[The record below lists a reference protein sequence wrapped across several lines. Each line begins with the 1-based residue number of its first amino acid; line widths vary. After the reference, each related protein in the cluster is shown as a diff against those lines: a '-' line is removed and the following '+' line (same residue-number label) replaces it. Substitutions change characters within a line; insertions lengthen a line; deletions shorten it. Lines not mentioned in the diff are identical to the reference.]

1 MLSERN
7 EPHRLLSAFVRQAI
21 GVFMR
26 TDFCDLLRI
35 EHPIV
40 AAPMGLRRLL
50 AAAHD

>member
-1 MLSERN
+1 MPGIPDDISK
-7 EPHRLLSAFVRQAI
+7 SAFVRQAI